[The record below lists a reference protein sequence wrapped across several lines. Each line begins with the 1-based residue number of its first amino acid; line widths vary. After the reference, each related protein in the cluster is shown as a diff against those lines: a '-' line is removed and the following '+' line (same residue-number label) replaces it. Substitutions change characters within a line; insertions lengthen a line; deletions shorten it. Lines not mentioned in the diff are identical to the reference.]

1 MTARKLV
8 IENFCRVYLDGK
20 CKEVEAMREIYKHS
34 VTTLVS
40 GIDVT
45 GDVERAIQYVGQEL
59 FDPKPVKLIYVLM
72 FLEFVIQ
79 IYLKTDGEISH
90 VDILRLT
97 TDIIEKTD
105 FSPAQH
111 QPGLFSIILTAC
123 FKIFSFVT
131 DVFY

>member
-20 CKEVEAMREIYKHS
+20 CKEVEEMREIYKHS
-34 VTTLVS
+34 VATLVS
-40 GIDVT
+40 
-45 GDVERAIQYVGQEL
+45 GDVERAIRYVGQEL

-90 VDILRLT
+90 VDIVRLT